1 MTQRDVFVAVADPT
15 RRDILDLLR
24 ERSLVPAGDIAARF
38 PGVSRPAISRHLR
51 VLRECDV
58 VRVERRGKEQRYSL
72 HPEPLQDLREGWLA
86 SFADNQLKS
95 LQRLR
100 RIAERDQPL

>member
-15 RRDILDLLR
+15 RREILDLLR
-24 ERSLVPAGDIAARF
+24 EHSPLPAGDIATRF

-51 VLRECDV
+51 ILRECDV
-58 VRVERRGKEQRYSL
+58 VRAERRGKEQRYTL
-72 HPEPLQDLREGWLA
+72 HARPLQNLREGWLA
-86 SFADNQLKS
+86 SFTDHGLES

-100 RIAERDQPL
+100 RVVEGGPD